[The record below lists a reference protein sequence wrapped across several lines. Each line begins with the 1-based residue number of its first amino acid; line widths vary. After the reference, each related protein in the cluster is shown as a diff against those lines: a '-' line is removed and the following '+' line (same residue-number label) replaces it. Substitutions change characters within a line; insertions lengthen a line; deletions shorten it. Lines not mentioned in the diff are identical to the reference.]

1 MRQHFLTLTQMKIKE
16 LHTQGLVI
24 SSRLETCYLYAPHH
38 YLPPLSHPPHTRC
51 CGNGSSSSRYLV
63 INGVNFAPDK
73 KRGAHFTVHYFKA
86 SVETKAQCLLH
97 WKWAL
102 KYSSYKG
109 SNRPTAQPRGR
120 KARMYACA
128 QDWNA
133 QRWPR
138 GAEDNRKADRWSSE
152 RMSNVYYVNTLVKR
166 AQAFLFIVLQQIRI
180 KLKQDVFH
188 LSGSHDLLY
197 SVILML
203 THLRS

>member
-16 LHTQGLVI
+16 QHTQGLVI
-24 SSRLETCYLYAPHH
+24 SSRLETCYLSAPHH
-38 YLPPLSHPPHTRC
+38 YLPSLSHPHTRC
-51 CGNGSSSSRYLV
+51 CSNSSRGSRYLV

-73 KRGAHFTVHYFKA
+73 KKGSHFTVHYFKA

-97 WKWAL
+97 WKWAV

-133 QRWPR
+133 QSGHEEQRTVGRQTDGVLNGWV
-138 GAEDNRKADRWSSE
+138 
-152 RMSNVYYVNTLVKR
+152 M
-166 AQAFLFIVLQQIRI
+166 FI
-180 KLKQDVFH
+180 
-188 LSGSHDLLY
+188 
-197 SVILML
+197 ML
-203 THLRS
+203 THWSREHRLSSSQCCNKSESNWNKMFSTSQVHMIMFTCTAVLWY